1 MSGKIKNFIEE
12 FKAFALRGNMMD
24 MAVGIII
31 GGAFT
36 GIVTSLTDN
45 FINPILNFVTGAET
59 YTLQNVAGFA
69 SSFVSELV
77 NFFIMAFVLFLLLKG
92 MNKLVALAAH
102 TAPPSLRKQ
111 KSRKPSLLLNN
122 FSRSCAHVSNAM
134 RGRFFVVAFIA
145 AVIYTAVC
153 LAKK

>member
-92 MNKLVALAAH
+92 MNKLVALGKKQEAPAAP
-102 TAPPSLRKQ
+102 TTK
-111 KSRKPSLLLNN
+111 
-122 FSRSCAHVSNAM
+122 
-134 RGRFFVVAFIA
+134 
-145 AVIYTAVC
+145 VC
-153 LAKK
+153 TFCQS

>member
-92 MNKLVALAAH
+92 MNKLVALGKKPEAPAAPTTKVCPFCQSEIAINATRCPH
-102 TAPPSLRKQ
+102 CTSELTEPAPAAP
-111 KSRKPSLLLNN
+111 
-122 FSRSCAHVSNAM
+122 
-134 RGRFFVVAFIA
+134 VAA
-145 AVIYTAVC
+145 Q
-153 LAKK
+153 

>member
-92 MNKLVALAAH
+92 MNKLVALGKKPEAPEAPTAKVCPFCQSEIAINATRCPHCTSELTEPAPAA
-102 TAPPSLRKQ
+102 P
-111 KSRKPSLLLNN
+111 
-122 FSRSCAHVSNAM
+122 
-134 RGRFFVVAFIA
+134 VAA
-145 AVIYTAVC
+145 Q
-153 LAKK
+153 

>member
-69 SSFVSELV
+69 SGFVSELV

-92 MNKLVALAAH
+92 MNKLVALGKKPEAPAAP
-102 TAPPSLRKQ
+102 TAKVCPFCQSEI
-111 KSRKPSLLLNN
+111 
-122 FSRSCAHVSNAM
+122 AINAT
-134 RGRFFVVAFIA
+134 RCPHCTSELTEPAPAAPVAA
-145 AVIYTAVC
+145 Q
-153 LAKK
+153 

>member
-1 MSGKIKNFIEE
+1 MSGKVKNFIEE

-77 NFFIMAFVLFLLLKG
+77 NFFIMAFVLFCLLKG
-92 MNKLVALAAH
+92 VNKLMSLGKKPEAE
-102 TAPPSLRKQ
+102 TAPTTKKCPYCMSE
-111 KSRKPSLLLNN
+111 SD
-122 FSRSCAHVSNAM
+122 
-134 RGRFFVVAFIA
+134 IA
-145 AVIYTAVC
+145 ATRC
-153 LAKK
+153 PHCTSQLAE

>member
-1 MSGKIKNFIEE
+1 MNQKLKNFIDE

-92 MNKLVALAAH
+92 MNKLVALGKKPEAPAAP
-102 TAPPSLRKQ
+102 TAKVCPFCQSEI
-111 KSRKPSLLLNN
+111 
-122 FSRSCAHVSNAM
+122 AINAT
-134 RGRFFVVAFIA
+134 RCPHCTSELTEPAPAAPVAA
-145 AVIYTAVC
+145 Q
-153 LAKK
+153 